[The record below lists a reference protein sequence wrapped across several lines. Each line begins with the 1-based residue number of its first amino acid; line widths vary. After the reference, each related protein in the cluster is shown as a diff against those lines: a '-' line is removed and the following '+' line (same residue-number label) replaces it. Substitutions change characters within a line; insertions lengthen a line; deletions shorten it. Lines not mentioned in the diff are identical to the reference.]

1 MSPTVTY
8 RRNESV
14 AVPIC
19 PSADVISA
27 PTTIGRRFPDSFLTS
42 PLRHSAWK
50 RPHADWHDASTDYGA
65 DEHRPMTQW
74 QVMADETFDA
84 AFAPARLQS

>member
-1 MSPTVTY
+1 M
-8 RRNESV
+8 
-14 AVPIC
+14 
-19 PSADVISA
+19 
-27 PTTIGRRFPDSFLTS
+27 LT
-42 PLRHSAWK
+42 
-50 RPHADWHDASTDYGA
+50 WHDASTDSGA